1 MEDYYFSL
9 GVSRNASRKEIIRAY
24 RALARKYHPD
34 VNKED
39 SQAEEKMKKINAAYE
54 VLIDH
59 EKLAQYDSRGATA
72 FSTTKAQWN
81 NPVADDYDPGLH
93 FMQMMMMMWQRK
105 HS

>member
-1 MEDYYFSL
+1 MEDYYFVL
-9 GVSRNASRKEIIRAY
+9 GVSRNASRKAIIRAY

-39 SQAEEKMKKINAAYE
+39 SQAEEKMKRINAAYE

-59 EKLAQYDSRGATA
+59 EKRAQYDSKGV
-72 FSTTKAQWN
+72 FPTTKAQWN

-105 HS
+105 QS